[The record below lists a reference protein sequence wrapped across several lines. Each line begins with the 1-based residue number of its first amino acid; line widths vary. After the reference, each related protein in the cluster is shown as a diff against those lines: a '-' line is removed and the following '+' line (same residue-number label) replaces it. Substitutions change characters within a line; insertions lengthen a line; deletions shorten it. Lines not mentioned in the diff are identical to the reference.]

1 MIDWRTLLFVCL
13 IKFNIVKLKCQLET
27 RRMFQQ
33 FSVVRK
39 QTNRG
44 QVENETTSCA
54 NLWCRRV
61 IRNNYKKVLKF
72 LLIKKSLP

>member
-13 IKFNIVKLKCQLET
+13 IKFNVVKLKCQLET

-61 IRNNYKKVLKF
+61 IKEQRQE
-72 LLIKKSLP
+72 SLEISVD